1 MNAEDNFSNVQRLN
15 SAVMAKYEWASSR
28 MGMQKTGVEVHDRRS
43 KTYRKANEFLQ
54 GLLQKRSD
62 GSSLD
67 DNGTIDRYRKFLRY
81 KTNCNHDDN
90 TLDEFDRRLRSLNQ
104 NNRRNQISTL
114 KKSNNMTESIT
125 TDSQTTTTTNEI
137 ENNTNEL
144 VQYLNHEKQLKS
156 FTNTSSTSTTDRSV
170 SSTIFFD
177 DSEINISLTTE
188 EHQSSSGHSSIS
200 SSNHSIRKTLY
211 KPIARRA
218 NGSEITADSTKS
230 SLQSTSTNGL
240 IFQRCHFPRS
250 LLSREQANANITI
263 KRQLPSPPIQQ
274 FDISQLFY
282 LLDRLDNESS
292 SLQSTSTNGLIFQR
306 CHFPRSLLSREQ
318 VNANITIKRQLPS
331 PPIQQF
337 DISQLFYLLDRL
349 DNESSPSDFTV
360 TLDQLT
366 LSTVHMNRT
375 DDNIS
380 LVSDNEYEDQETNFI
395 IPNLFDQSTPL
406 PDYYKI
412 STYHVDDP
420 KNLSLYTMT
429 IGTVQL
435 SSSHLIPY
443 SILNGRRPLL
453 KSSVGTDFR
462 KVRSKRHKHTC
473 QVTAIE
479 SLIDTEYLKENDII
493 LKINYQGVYHLS
505 TDAIRD
511 ILQQSTENSNDCLL
525 TIARLCQPC
534 L

>member
-81 KTNCNHDDN
+81 KTNFNHDDN

-292 SLQSTSTNGLIFQR
+292 
-306 CHFPRSLLSREQ
+306 
-318 VNANITIKRQLPS
+318 
-331 PPIQQF
+331 
-337 DISQLFYLLDRL
+337 
-349 DNESSPSDFTV
+349 PSDFTV
-360 TLDQLT
+360 ALDQLT

>member
-1 MNAEDNFSNVQRLN
+1 MNEEDNFSNVQRLN
-15 SAVMAKYEWASSR
+15 SVVMAKYEWASSR
-28 MGMQKTGVEVHDRRS
+28 MGMQKTGEEVHDRRS

-67 DNGTIDRYRKFLRY
+67 DNGTIDRYRKFVKY
-81 KTNCNHDDN
+81 KTNFNHDDN

-114 KKSNNMTESIT
+114 KKSKNMTESIT
-125 TDSQTTTTTNEI
+125 TDSQTTTTTEI

-144 VQYLNHEKQLKS
+144 IQYLNHGKQLKP
-156 FTNTSSTSTTDRSV
+156 FTNTSSTNTTDRSV

-200 SSNHSIRKTLY
+200 SSNHFIRKTLY

-218 NGSEITADSTKS
+218 DGSEITVDSTKS
-230 SLQSTSTNGL
+230 SLQSTSTNG
-240 IFQRCHFPRS
+240 F
-250 LLSREQANANITI
+250 
-263 KRQLPSPPIQQ
+263 
-274 FDISQLFY
+274 
-282 LLDRLDNESS
+282 
-292 SLQSTSTNGLIFQR
+292 IFQR

-318 VNANITIKRQLPS
+318 VNANTTIKRQLPS

-337 DISQLFYLLDRL
+337 DRSQLFYLLDRL
-349 DNESSPSDFTV
+349 DNENSPSDFTV
-360 TLDQLT
+360 ILGQLT
-366 LSTVHMNRT
+366 LSAVHINKT

-380 LVSDNEYEDQETNFI
+380 LVSDNDYEDQETSFI

-435 SSSHLIPY
+435 SPSHLIPY

-453 KSSVGTDFR
+453 KSSVGTDFK

-493 LKINYQGVYHLS
+493 LKINYQGVYHLP

-511 ILQQSTENSNDCLL
+511 ILQQSSENSNDCLL

>member
-292 SLQSTSTNGLIFQR
+292 
-306 CHFPRSLLSREQ
+306 
-318 VNANITIKRQLPS
+318 
-331 PPIQQF
+331 
-337 DISQLFYLLDRL
+337 
-349 DNESSPSDFTV
+349 PSDFTV

>member
-292 SLQSTSTNGLIFQR
+292 
-306 CHFPRSLLSREQ
+306 
-318 VNANITIKRQLPS
+318 
-331 PPIQQF
+331 
-337 DISQLFYLLDRL
+337 
-349 DNESSPSDFTV
+349 PSDFTV

-453 KSSVGTDFR
+453 KSSVGTDFK

>member
-250 LLSREQANANITI
+250 LLSREQ
-263 KRQLPSPPIQQ
+263 
-274 FDISQLFY
+274 
-282 LLDRLDNESS
+282 
-292 SLQSTSTNGLIFQR
+292 
-306 CHFPRSLLSREQ
+306 

>member
-250 LLSREQANANITI
+250 LLSREQ
-263 KRQLPSPPIQQ
+263 
-274 FDISQLFY
+274 
-282 LLDRLDNESS
+282 
-292 SLQSTSTNGLIFQR
+292 
-306 CHFPRSLLSREQ
+306 

-453 KSSVGTDFR
+453 KSSVGTDFK

>member
-81 KTNCNHDDN
+81 KTNFNHDDN

-292 SLQSTSTNGLIFQR
+292 
-306 CHFPRSLLSREQ
+306 
-318 VNANITIKRQLPS
+318 
-331 PPIQQF
+331 
-337 DISQLFYLLDRL
+337 
-349 DNESSPSDFTV
+349 PSDFTV

-453 KSSVGTDFR
+453 KSSVGTDFK